1 MGTIKGVKGFD
12 KDLKCSGFQYEIG
25 KEYETNE
32 KPIRCTSHGFH
43 FCENPLDVFDYYN
56 PTSRFCEV
64 EGGGDVSRDDYGTKI
79 AVSKIK
85 IGAEITL
92 KKMVDLAVKFIFEK
106 VNWKN
111 EAATNTGDSSAAT
124 NTGYSSAAT
133 NTGYRS
139 AATNT
144 GYSSAATNTGY
155 RSAATNTGY
164 RSAATNTGDSSAA
177 TNTGDSS
184 AATNTG
190 NMSAAI
196 TIGYSSAAK
205 VEGKSSIACGFGVK
219 NRASGKLGCWL
230 VLSEFVQLKGYWVLK
245 CVKSFK
251 VDGKKIL
258 PEIEYE
264 LINGKAVKSNV

>member
-64 EGGGDVSRDDYGTKI
+64 EGGGDVSRDDYDTKI

-133 NTGYRS
+133 NTGYS
-139 AATNT
+139 
-144 GYSSAATNTGY
+144 
-155 RSAATNTGY
+155 SAATNTGY